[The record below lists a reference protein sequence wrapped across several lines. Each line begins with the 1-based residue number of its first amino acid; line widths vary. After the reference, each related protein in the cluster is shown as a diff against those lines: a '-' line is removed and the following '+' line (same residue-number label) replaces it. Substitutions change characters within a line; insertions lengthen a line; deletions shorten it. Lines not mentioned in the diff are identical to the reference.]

1 MDFILSKVFEF
12 NQVVVLVCLM
22 LAVFRIYLEVMNF
35 NFERLPLTRLMARG
49 AGSQSARQFHRLG
62 FYCSV
67 GYLLLFGP
75 TFFLT

>member
-49 AGSQSARQFHRLG
+49 AGQQSARQFHRLG